1 MNSHLG
7 QACDAKVSAL
17 IEKKK
22 GSPDSRKGKSGV
34 ISKILKKLE
43 SQDYP
48 PPFCLLGLKNWLL
61 LPVKGPPC
69 PQC

>member
-22 GSPDSRKGKSGV
+22 KEVLIPGKGN
-34 ISKILKKLE
+34 
-43 SQDYP
+43 
-48 PPFCLLGLKNWLL
+48 LG
-61 LPVKGPPC
+61 
-69 PQC
+69 